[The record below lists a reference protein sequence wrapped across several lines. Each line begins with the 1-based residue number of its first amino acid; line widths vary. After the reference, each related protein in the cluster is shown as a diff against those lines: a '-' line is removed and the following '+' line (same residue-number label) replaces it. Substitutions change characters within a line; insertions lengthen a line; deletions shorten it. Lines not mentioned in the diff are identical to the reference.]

1 MCCKLMTPATMSTS
15 STGACLSTEYSP
27 ALYAEASDLYV
38 KGLSE
43 DLAIPYLH
51 ARHPASDICTLA
63 RYDIGAPQQIP
74 HVRFQGAAHVCMQ
87 IRGDAWDAMVC
98 SNAPRL

>member
-1 MCCKLMTPATMSTS
+1 MSIS

-27 ALYAEASDLYV
+27 ALYAQASDFHV

-43 DLAIPYLH
+43 NLAIPYLH

-63 RYDIGAPQQIP
+63 CYDISTSQQVP

-87 IRGDAWDAMVC
+87 VRGDAWDAMVC